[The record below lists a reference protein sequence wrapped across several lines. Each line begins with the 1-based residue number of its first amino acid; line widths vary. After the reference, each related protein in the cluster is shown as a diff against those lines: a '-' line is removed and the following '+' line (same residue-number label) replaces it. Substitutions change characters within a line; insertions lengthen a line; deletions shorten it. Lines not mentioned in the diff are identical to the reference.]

1 MANILFFLDFV
12 NLSKFDINWSIWLT
26 LSHLRIYFRNI
37 IVLSRNMPTSTIL
50 SSIFSAFTKSL
61 NSCYKITVK
70 MGHGHSKHVDSH
82 EHHENDGSR
91 MRDESRR
98 QIGTESERQV
108 KAFMVCL
115 CSCFRFIHDSIIQP
129 YRASISSQGQSSQ
142 DGTDTH
148 LSDLSAINQAM
159 LLKL

>member
-1 MANILFFLDFV
+1 
-12 NLSKFDINWSIWLT
+12 
-26 LSHLRIYFRNI
+26 
-37 IVLSRNMPTSTIL
+37 
-50 SSIFSAFTKSL
+50 
-61 NSCYKITVK
+61 

-82 EHHENDGSR
+82 EDHENDGSR

-98 QIGTESERQV
+98 QIGTESERQI
-108 KAFMVCL
+108 KAFM
-115 CSCFRFIHDSIIQP
+115 P